1 MSKTFEEKSFILRL
15 SEHMDAVAWSKTN
28 DRYYAWQFALWAY
41 RHAIDDVLEK
51 LKSDEALHLMKGKAG
66 NLRESGPT
74 LMAGSK
80 WAEWLE
86 KTML

>member
-51 LKSDEALHLMKGKAG
+51 LRSARNKDESYVGAAKAKDM
-66 NLRESGPT
+66 RRT
-74 LMAGSK
+74 AD
-80 WAEWLE
+80 WLE
-86 KTML
+86 REMFGQR